1 MGWEKRGKTNQE
13 YYYRNV
19 KQPDGTWK
27 KTYFGKGL
35 RAEVESLINEKE
47 LAQKKK
53 PKKISKQVAKAK
65 AAYKLQQKS
74 TVDLVNLMMAADG
87 YHNPASRGWRKIS
100 KTKSKKGA
108 NPMDDKQPNAKT
120 HDPLDIQQCIE
131 RAKNGD
137 ESALPFLKQH
147 IQKNPQLVFQNADLA
162 RRTHHGWIQLL
173 TQKDLYLKI
182 CLQNEICHLKSQL
195 MKQGNGTVVEKLIID
210 QVISTYLQ
218 IYYHERVNMT
228 RLSFCSEV
236 PASETKALEAT
247 FNRHMR
253 SLCTY
258 SAINA
263 ISAKAQIEKAINS
276 ALENATAAS

>member
-65 AAYKLQQKS
+65 AAYKLQEKS
-74 TVDLVNLMMAADG
+74 TTSLVNLMMAGEG
-87 YHNPASRGWRKIS
+87 YHNPASRGWREIS
-100 KTKSKKGA
+100 KTKLKQGA
-108 NPMDDKQPNAKT
+108 IPMDDRQQQEPIN
-120 HDPLDIQQCIE
+120 PLDVQQCIE
-131 RAKNGD
+131 RARNGD

-147 IQKNPQLVFQNADLA
+147 IQKNPQLLAENADLA
-162 RRTHHGWIQLL
+162 TTTHHRWIALLSKTDLFKAQCLWCEIFQLKEKL
-173 TQKDLYLKI
+173 I
-182 CLQNEICHLKSQL
+182 NE
-195 MKQGNGTVVEKLIID
+195 GNGTTVEKLIID

-218 IYYHERVNMT
+218 IYYHEQENMK
-228 RLSFCSEV
+228 RLSYCSEV

-247 FNRHMR
+247 FIRHMR

-276 ALENATAAS
+276 ALEQVTIAS

>member
-65 AAYKLQQKS
+65 AAYKLQEKS
-74 TVDLVNLMMAADG
+74 TTSLVNLMMAGEG
-87 YHNPASRGWRKIS
+87 YHNPASRGWREIS
-100 KTKSKKGA
+100 KTKLKQGA
-108 NPMDDKQPNAKT
+108 IPMDDQQQKEPIN
-120 HDPLDIQQCIE
+120 PLDVQQCIE
-131 RAKNGD
+131 RARNGD

-147 IQKNPQLVFQNADLA
+147 VQKNPQLLAENADLA
-162 RRTHHGWIQLL
+162 TTTHHRWITLLSKTDLFKAQCLWCEIFQLKEKL
-173 TQKDLYLKI
+173 I
-182 CLQNEICHLKSQL
+182 NE
-195 MKQGNGTVVEKLIID
+195 GNGTTVEKLIID

-218 IYYHERVNMT
+218 IYYHEQENMK
-228 RLSFCSEV
+228 RLSYCSEV

-247 FNRHMR
+247 FIRHMR

>member
-27 KTYFGKGL
+27 KTYFGKGI

-65 AAYKLQQKS
+65 AAYKLQEKS
-74 TVDLVNLMMAADG
+74 TTSLVNLMMAGEG
-87 YHNPASRGWRKIS
+87 YHNPASRGWREIS
-100 KTKSKKGA
+100 KTKLKQGA
-108 NPMDDKQPNAKT
+108 IPMDDRQQQEPIN
-120 HDPLDIQQCIE
+120 PLDVQQCIE
-131 RAKNGD
+131 RARNGD

-147 IQKNPQLVFQNADLA
+147 IQKNPQLLAENADLA
-162 RRTHHGWIQLL
+162 TTTHHRWITLLSKTDLFKAQCLWCEIFQLKEKL
-173 TQKDLYLKI
+173 I
-182 CLQNEICHLKSQL
+182 NE
-195 MKQGNGTVVEKLIID
+195 GNGTTVEKLIID

-218 IYYHERVNMT
+218 IYYHEQENMK
-228 RLSFCSEV
+228 RLSYCSEV

-247 FNRHMR
+247 FIRHMR

>member
-13 YYYRNV
+13 YYYGNV

-27 KTYFGKGL
+27 KTYFGKGI

-65 AAYKLQQKS
+65 AAYKLQEKS
-74 TVDLVNLMMAADG
+74 TTSLVNLMMAGEG
-87 YHNPASRGWRKIS
+87 YHNPASRGWREIS
-100 KTKSKKGA
+100 KTKLKQGA
-108 NPMDDKQPNAKT
+108 IPMDDRQQQEPIN
-120 HDPLDIQQCIE
+120 PLDVQQCIE
-131 RAKNGD
+131 RARNGD

-147 IQKNPQLVFQNADLA
+147 IQKNPQLLAENADLA
-162 RRTHHGWIQLL
+162 TTTHHRWITLLSKTDLFKAQCLWSEIFQLKEKL
-173 TQKDLYLKI
+173 I
-182 CLQNEICHLKSQL
+182 NE
-195 MKQGNGTVVEKLIID
+195 GNGTTVEKLIID

-218 IYYHERVNMT
+218 IYYHEQENMK
-228 RLSFCSEV
+228 RLSYCSEV

-276 ALENATAAS
+276 ALEQVTIAS